1 MIHYTKSTLYGRNQ
15 FPLFYGKIVFQLES
29 QLSLSWVELRRWWS
43 NRMFQVYYHEI
54 TADWSRHKL
63 VATLLMTSLRPSDRQ
78 GTNWVKIKCQFSVC
92 LLCNWFKLGIR
103 NCVILYKDSLKI
115 GYILN
120 RVHYVNLVWFVQCYK
135 GKNSCLHK
143 IWKGRSVVIELF
155 PIFWIWIS

>member
-1 MIHYTKSTLYGRNQ
+1 MTRAFCFSSLQQTCLQTAIQVAWEIWTTLIWNPWLMDSMKPIEPMLTEPLLYSRNQ

-63 VATLLMTSLRPSDRQ
+63 VATLLMTSLSPSNRQ

-92 LLCNWFKLGIR
+92 LLGNSFQSCNSTQFFKTRVWL
-103 NCVILYKDSLKI
+103 DS
-115 GYILN
+115 
-120 RVHYVNLVWFVQCYK
+120 
-135 GKNSCLHK
+135 
-143 IWKGRSVVIELF
+143 
-155 PIFWIWIS
+155 